1 MATIQDKSIDIR
13 MFQKE
18 LEQAGLWDERLVEAW
33 EKQVAANTYS
43 PAILGLGEIRIFG
56 RRGDSR
62 FVYPQITSLSVLDE
76 ADVLTEAERYILG
89 ITRTVV
95 ESSPT
100 QNRSA
105 LAVVPGSDG
114 APPIPTTM
122 KTFQPSAERIVIV
135 SAVRG
140 G

>member
-1 MATIQDKSIDIR
+1 MSNAIDIR
-13 MFQKE
+13 MFQRE
-18 LEQAGLWDERLVEAW
+18 LEQAGVWNESLIAAW
-33 EKQVAANTYS
+33 EKQVAENTFS
-43 PAILGLGEIRIFG
+43 PSIVGLGEIRIFG

-62 FVYPQITSLSVLDE
+62 FVFPQVTSLAVLDE
-76 ADVLTEAERYILG
+76 ADVVTEAERYILG
-89 ITRTVV
+89 ITRTIV

-105 LAVVPGSDG
+105 MAVVPGSDG
-114 APPIPTTM
+114 VPPTPTTM
-122 KTFQPSAERIVIV
+122 MTFQPSAERIVIV